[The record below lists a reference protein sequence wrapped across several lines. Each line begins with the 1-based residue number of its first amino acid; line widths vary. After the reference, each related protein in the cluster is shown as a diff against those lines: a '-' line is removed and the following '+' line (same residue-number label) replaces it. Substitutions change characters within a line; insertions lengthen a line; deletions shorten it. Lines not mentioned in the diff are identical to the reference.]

1 RFFAGYVTLVPGSR
15 GDSMHIMVL
24 GLNHR
29 TAPVELRERLAF
41 SDGELEEALT
51 RLRHTKSILECTI
64 LSTCNRMELY
74 AVCDQLHT
82 GEYYLK
88 TFLENWFGIP
98 REQFVDHLYVK
109 QNEEA
114 VRHLFLVACGLDS
127 MIIGETQILGQVKSA
142 FLTAQKHGATG
153 TLFNTLFKQ

>member
-1 RFFAGYVTLVPGSR
+1 
-15 GDSMHIMVL
+15 
-24 GLNHR
+24 
-29 TAPVELRERLAF
+29 
-41 SDGELEEALT
+41 
-51 RLRHTKSILECTI
+51 
-64 LSTCNRMELY
+64 MELY

-153 TLFNTLFKQ
+153 TLFNTLFEQAVTLGKRVHAGDRNRAERRIGQLCGGGIGEKAV